1 MIRLAVSFALT
12 LAICTPSLAQ
22 EAIFPASDLL
32 PKKEIGATR
41 FLQKHRKFDGRDV
54 IVAVFDTGCDPA
66 APGLQ
71 VTSDGKP
78 KIIDMIDATGSG
90 DVRTTTI
97 RKVEEG
103 QIEGLTGRKLT
114 IPEKW
119 KNPSGEYRVG
129 MKPAYELFPGHV
141 IPRLRSENRKPWD
154 ESVRVKVEQLTR
166 EIAAFDKAN
175 PKPKGEKKKEKKE
188 LETRLEELTKLG
200 KNWSDPGPIYDCVV
214 FNDGKSWQ
222 AAIDTDED
230 GDLADEKLMTNYK
243 VKRQYS
249 TFGEVDLVTFAVNIY
264 QDGDVLSI
272 VVDAGTHGTHVGGII
287 AANHPDSPE
296 LNGVAPGAQI
306 VSVKIGD
313 SRLGSNSTGIGEDRG
328 LIAVLENNCDLI
340 NMSYGGPSPE
350 WSTGRTARL
359 FSEIVNRYGVIFVA
373 SAGNSGPALSTVGGP
388 GGTTSAILGVGAYVS
403 PELMSA
409 AYSVREELGETPFT
423 WSSRGPTMD
432 GDLGVDITAPGAAV
446 APVSRSAL
454 SPGMLMNGTSMSSPN
469 ACGGVALILSGVKQE
484 KIEYTPESV
493 KLAIKNTARKLE
505 GGSVWANGH
514 GLIQVDAAFNWLED
528 HHEDV
533 EPEVR
538 YEVSLPGM
546 RTKRGIYLREPDEL
560 ARVQEVTVDVDPV
573 FNEDDK
579 FDPRA
584 NYQAEFFLKCDADWV
599 KVPENFYLNHGG
611 RSFKIE
617 VDPRQLKPGAHFA
630 SVEGYYANR
639 PEMGPRFRLPI
650 TVLMPAPRKS
660 PTQFQTTL
668 RLTPGQVDRTFVDVP
683 MGATWVNVRVKPT
696 KADDSKLYVFHA
708 LQRLEDRAFPTI
720 ENKNFLRVEP
730 NEVSEISFAVAEGKT
745 LEMTLAQY
753 WSTLGDTEVELEANF
768 FGIVPSPGDLAWDG
782 TNPIHRVDVQSS
794 LGPIELKPSAKF
806 TKLRKTLLP
815 VKSDVEALDP
825 QRDEF
830 PHKRLNYGITLTYE
844 FSLSEKS
851 TVTPEPIIWA
861 NGYDRYSGG
870 VYVIYDTNKRVMQT
884 GAGGRS
890 ASLEKGKYTL
900 TFYFRQEDR
909 DEVLELEDM
918 PIWLDFDIGGGPG
931 VRTFNSHAK
940 AASQSGGFSSTWL
953 RPGELLPVFLTLNT
967 KGLPKQASPGDL
979 LLGEIQFGDPDAKL
993 GGDARRPG
1001 GFPLEYVV
1009 APQPSPKAEPSDE
1022 PKEDEP
1028 SLEDKLFETKLAHL
1042 KTLKDKKQK
1051 KEFDKL
1057 FKELD
1062 KQKKKHIPLLQAKLI
1077 ILDDNDRKDHLPEV
1091 VEAADA
1097 VLKAINVGKVR
1108 NYFAERRD
1116 PETDKEKKQMK
1127 EMTEQKEVIIDTL
1140 YRKARALAYM
1150 DLPED
1155 DPEHP
1160 ENKDIRKEPKDEKER
1175 TELFEKTFDQLAS
1188 WIDTTDKKFALLHL
1202 RRLRRHE
1209 RQAEA
1214 LQLLNKLI
1222 ADDPTNL
1229 LLYKKRSDI
1238 YGELGWDFA
1247 EQYEEQWRKLRK
1259 RDAFLP
1265 N

>member
-1 MIRLAVSFALT
+1 MIRFCFAFVLLVTCCFSVAAQDASFPTA
-12 LAICTPSLAQ
+12 
-22 EAIFPASDLL
+22 DLL
-32 PKKEIGATR
+32 PKKEIGASR
-41 FLQKHRKFDGRDV
+41 YLKQHRKFDGRDV

-90 DVRTTTI
+90 DVRTTTV

-103 QIEGLTGRKLT
+103 QIESLTGRKLT

-119 KNPSGEYRVG
+119 NNPSGEYRVG
-129 MKPAYELFPGHV
+129 MKPAYELFPGHLV
-141 IPRLRSENRKPWD
+141 PRLRSENRKPWD
-154 ESVRVKVEQLTR
+154 EAVRVKVEQLTR
-166 EIAAFDKAN
+166 ELEAFNKAN
-175 PKPKGEKKKEKKE
+175 PKPKGTKLKEKKE
-188 LETRLEELTKLG
+188 LEARLEELTKLG

-214 FNDGKSWQ
+214 FHDGKAWQ
-222 AAIDTDED
+222 AVIDTDED
-230 GDLADEKLMTNYK
+230 GDLSDEKVMTNYK

-287 AANHPDSPE
+287 AANYPDNPE

-403 PELMSA
+403 PELMSS
-409 AYSVREELGETPFT
+409 AYSVREELAEKPFT

-446 APVSRSAL
+446 SPVSRWAL
-454 SPGMLMNGTSMSSPN
+454 SPGSLMNGTSMSSPN
-469 ACGGVALILSGVKQE
+469 ACGGVALILSGLKQE
-484 KIEYTPESV
+484 KIAYTPESV

-505 GGSVWANGH
+505 GGTVWANGH
-514 GLIQVDAAFNWLED
+514 GLIQVDAAFDYLED
-528 HHEDV
+528 HQDAI

-538 YEVSLPGM
+538 YEVTLPGM
-546 RTKRGIYLREPDEL
+546 RTKRGVYLREGEEVRR
-560 ARVQEVTVDVDPV
+560 AQEITVEVDPQ
-573 FNEDDK
+573 FNEDAK
-579 FDPRA
+579 FGPRA
-584 NYQAEFFLKCDADWV
+584 DYRAEFFLKCDADWV
-599 KVPENFYLNHGG
+599 KIPHNFYVNHGG
-611 RSFKIE
+611 RTFKME
-617 VDPRQLKPGAHFA
+617 VDPRNLKPGAHFA
-630 SVEGYYANR
+630 SVEGYYADR
-639 PEMGPRFRLPI
+639 PELGPRFRVPI
-650 TVLMPAPRKS
+650 TVLV
-660 PTQFQTTL
+660 PTPKKTPTEFQTTL
-668 RLTPGQVDRTFVDVP
+668 RLQPGQVDRTFIEVP
-683 MGATWVNVRVKPT
+683 MGATWVNVRVTPT
-696 KADDSKLYVFHA
+696 KTDDTKLFVFHA
-708 LQRLEDRAFPTI
+708 LQRLEDRSFPTF
-720 ENKNFLRVEP
+720 EKQSYLRVEP
-730 NEVSEISFAVAEGKT
+730 NEATEISFAVAEGKT

-753 WSTLGDTEVELEANF
+753 WSTLGQNDLELTATF
-768 FGIVPSPGDLAWDG
+768 YGILPSPGELTWDG
-782 TNPIHRVDVQSS
+782 TNPIHRIDVQSS
-794 LGPIELKPSAKF
+794 LSPMQIKPSAKF
-806 TKLRKTLLP
+806 ETLRKTLLP
-815 VKSDVEALDP
+815 VKSEVEALDP
-825 QRDEF
+825 ERDEF
-830 PHKRLNYGITLTYE
+830 PRKRLNYGITLTYE
-844 FSLSEKS
+844 FNLSEKS

-870 VYVIYDTNKRVMQT
+870 VYVIYDANKRVMKT
-884 GAGGRS
+884 GSGGR
-890 ASLEKGKYTL
+890 ATSLEKGKYTL

-909 DEVLELEDM
+909 DEVLKLEDM
-918 PIWLDFDIGGGPG
+918 PIWLDYKISGPG
-931 VRTFNSHAK
+931 IRTFDTHAK
-940 AASQSGGFSSTWL
+940 AVDQSGGFSSTWV
-953 RPGELLPVFLTLNT
+953 RPGQLVPVFLTT
-967 KGLPKQASPGDL
+967 SPKGLPKQASPGDL
-979 LLGEIQFGDPDAKL
+979 LMGEIQFGDPDAKL
-993 GGDARRPG
+993 GGKSQRPG
-1001 GFPLEYVV
+1001 GFPLQYVV
-1009 APQPSPKAEPSDE
+1009 APQPTPKSDAPDQ

-1028 SLEDKLFETKLAHL
+1028 TLEDKLFETKLAYL

-1057 FKELD
+1057 FKELN
-1062 KQKKKHIPLLQAKLI
+1062 KQKKKHVPLLQAKLVM
-1077 ILDDNDRKDHLPEV
+1077 LDENDRKDHLPEV
-1091 VEAADA
+1091 VQAADA
-1097 VLKAINVGKVR
+1097 VLAAIPVSKVR
-1108 NYFAERRD
+1108 SYFAERRD

-1127 EMTEQKEVIIDTL
+1127 EMTERKEAILDAL
-1140 YRKARALAYM
+1140 HRKARAIAYM
-1150 DLPED
+1150 DLPTD

-1175 TELFEKTFDQLAS
+1175 AELFEKAYDDLAS
-1188 WIDTTDKKFALLHL
+1188 WVDTTDKKYALVHL
-1202 RRLRRHE
+1202 RRLRRLD

-1214 LQLLNKLI
+1214 LQLLNKMI
-1222 ADDPTNL
+1222 EDDPTNL

-1238 YGELGWDFA
+1238 YGELGWEFA
-1247 EQYEEQWRKLRK
+1247 EEYEETWRKLRK
-1259 RDAFLP
+1259 RDATLP